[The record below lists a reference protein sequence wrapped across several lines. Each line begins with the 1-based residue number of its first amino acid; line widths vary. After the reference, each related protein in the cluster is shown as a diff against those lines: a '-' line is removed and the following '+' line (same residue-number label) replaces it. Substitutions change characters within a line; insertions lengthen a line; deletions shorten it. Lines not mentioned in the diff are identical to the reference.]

1 MPASAKPRKP
11 YRPRAIGRP
20 VLNRMRND
28 LILPAYSAL
37 EVLRA
42 STDADALES
51 ARHTLAAF
59 LNVLIAS
66 TFHRQDRAPIP
77 AGLDAMQAIVDR
89 QERTGIYRATGGEL
103 QALRTAVVYADDV
116 LPLLRTDQLIA
127 AMRRVD
133 LVMQRMEAQA

>member
-59 LNVLIAS
+59 LNVLLAS
-66 TFHRQDRAPIP
+66 TFHRLDRASIP

-89 QERTGIYRATGGEL
+89 QERTGRYRATGGEL
-103 QALRTAVVYADDV
+103 QALRTAVVYADEV

-127 AMRRVD
+127 AMHRVD

>member
-1 MPASAKPRKP
+1 MGRTATPRKP

-59 LNVLIAS
+59 LNVLLAS

-89 QERTGIYRATGGEL
+89 HERTGTYRATGGEL

-116 LPLLRTDQLIA
+116 LPLLRTDQLVA

>member
-1 MPASAKPRKP
+1 MLLKD
-11 YRPRAIGRP
+11 
-20 VLNRMRND
+20 D

-42 STDADALES
+42 STDGDALES

-59 LNVLIAS
+59 LNVLLAS

-89 QERTGIYRATGGEL
+89 HERTGTYRATGGEL

-116 LPLLRTDQLIA
+116 LPLLRTDQLVA

>member
-42 STDADALES
+42 GTDADALES

-59 LNVLIAS
+59 LNVLLAS

-77 AGLDAMQAIVDR
+77 AGLDAMQSIVDR
-89 QERTGIYRATGGEL
+89 NERTGTYRATGGEL